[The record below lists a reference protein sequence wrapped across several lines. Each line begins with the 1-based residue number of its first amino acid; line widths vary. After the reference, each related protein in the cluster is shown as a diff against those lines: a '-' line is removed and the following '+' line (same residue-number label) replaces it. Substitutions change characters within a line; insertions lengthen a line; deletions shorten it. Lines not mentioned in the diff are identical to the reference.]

1 LAGSGRAGSAISQLT
16 VPDEAKGER
25 LDRWL
30 AEQLPDTT
38 RSQVTRLLA
47 EGAVTVDG
55 EKARK
60 GGLRLAGGQQVVV
73 AHPPDPVATPLQPQS
88 IPLEILYEDRDV
100 AVLNKPAGLVVHPA
114 PGHAGGTLLNAI
126 LARFPEID
134 DAEQPDRPG
143 IVHRLDRDTS
153 GVLIIAKSAEARR
166 FLQRQ
171 FRRRTTEKEY
181 LALVL
186 GRPETARGTIEGPIG
201 RHPTHR
207 QRRAVIYEGRP
218 AVTHFETVEEFEAAT
233 LLRVHPVTGRTH
245 QIRVHLV
252 SIGLPV
258 AGDELYGPRRR
269 RIPEL
274 DRHFLHAA
282 RLSIVT
288 PDGERRTF
296 ETPLPEELEN
306 VLQALRG

>member
-1 LAGSGRAGSAISQLT
+1 MAGPESASSAISQFA
-16 VPDEAKGER
+16 VPDTARGER

-30 AEQLPDTT
+30 AAQLPDVT

-47 EGAVTVDG
+47 DGAVTVDG

-73 AHPPDPVATPLQPQS
+73 ELPPEPATPLQAQP
-88 IPLEILYEDRDV
+88 IPLEVLYEDPDV
-100 AVLNKPAGLVVHPA
+100 AVVNKPAGLVVHPA

-126 LARFPEID
+126 LARFPEIE

-153 GVLIIAKSAEARR
+153 GIVIIAKSAEARR

-201 RHPTHR
+201 RHPSHR
-207 QRRAVIYEGRP
+207 QRRAVTHKGRP
-218 AVTHFETVEEFEAAT
+218 AVTHFETIEDFDVAT

-245 QIRVHLV
+245 QIRVHLA

-269 RIPEL
+269 RL
-274 DRHFLHAA
+274 TNLTRHFLHAA

-288 PDGERRTF
+288 PDGEHRTF
-296 ETPLPEELEN
+296 EAPLPEELEA
-306 VLQALRG
+306 VLQELRG